1 MTEDEIIQKLYSGF
15 GTNGILFGIKDKDAV
30 RLIIRFTMNSSSP
43 SPLWAGDEDMMEAYN
58 AGFGNRNEF
67 WHRFEE
73 WLTNYKKTT
82 HPPQR

>member
-1 MTEDEIIQKLYSGF
+1 
-15 GTNGILFGIKDKDAV
+15 
-30 RLIIRFTMNSSSP
+30 
-43 SPLWAGDEDMMEAYN
+43 MMEAYN